1 MSETVIHPSAVVE
14 PGASIG
20 QGVRIGPFCHVG
32 ADAIL
37 GDGVDL
43 VSHVSILGVTS
54 IGDGT
59 KVYPHAVLGGPP
71 QDTKHKDGRT
81 TLSVGR
87 NCTIREYVTMHTG
100 TDSGR
105 GATVVGDN
113 GFFLVAA
120 HVAHDCIVGNNV
132 TLTNQ
137 ATLGGH
143 CEVGDH
149 VIIGGLT
156 AVHQNVRIGRRAFLG
171 GCSAVVGD
179 VIPFALA
186 VGNRARLQG
195 FNLVGMRRSGM
206 ARGQVLAM
214 REAYR
219 AIFDPARP
227 VAQNLETVA
236 IAYADSPEVMEIVEF
251 MTKRGKRHMCV
262 PPYADAGDA
271 GDGSDG

>member
-1 MSETVIHPSAVVE
+1 MTETRIHPTAVVE
-14 PGASIG
+14 TGAHIG
-20 QGVRIGPFCHVG
+20 QGVQIGPLCHVG
-32 ADAIL
+32 PDVIL
-37 GDGVDL
+37 GDGVEL
-43 VSHVSILGVTS
+43 AGHVSVIGATT

-59 KVYPHAVLGGPP
+59 KVHPYAVLGGPP
-71 QDTKHKDGRT
+71 QDMKHKGGRT
-81 TLSVGR
+81 TLTVGR
-87 NCTIREYVTMHTG
+87 NCIIREHVTMHTG

-113 GFFLVAA
+113 GFYLVAA

-171 GCSAVVGD
+171 GCSAIVGD
-179 VIPFALA
+179 VIPFAMA

-206 ARGQVLAM
+206 ARAQVLTM

-219 AIFDPARP
+219 RIFDPKQTVAR
-227 VAQNLETVA
+227 NLEAVA
-236 IAYADSPEVMEIVEF
+236 LDYADSPEVMEIVDF

-262 PPYADAGDA
+262 PPYAEAGEA